1 MSFQRGSPQ
10 PAKNV
15 AGGESKSETLSP
27 MTSLPMWLTPP
38 QIGSGVPPAT
48 RSALGPLAEMVD
60 DPRVT
65 DVFVTSSGD
74 VFVDT
79 GEGAHVAPGLVL
91 PPPEARELARHLIEQ
106 GGRHVDEATPLVDV
120 NLTGGLRVHVALWPI
135 ARAGAEISVRIHR
148 HHKPQLER
156 LSLENAEAVTPVLV
170 DAVENKKTLLITGAT
185 GSGKTTLLGALMA
198 FATPTERLVVLEDVA
213 ELSID
218 HPHVVSLECRQP
230 NIEGVGEVTLT
241 RLVREALR
249 MRPDRL
255 IVGECRGAEWA
266 DLLRAFMTGHQGG
279 ATTLHATSL
288 ADVPL
293 RIDSLASLANL
304 TSRQAALHT
313 ASAIDLVIHVD
324 NLPGGARHLSFGVP
338 FVNKEGALRVLP
350 VEEMASQASIAPR

>member
-1 MSFQRGSPQ
+1 
-10 PAKNV
+10 
-15 AGGESKSETLSP
+15 
-27 MTSLPMWLTPP
+27 MTSLPLWLTPP
-38 QIGSGVPPAT
+38 HIGSGVPPAI
-48 RSALGPLAEMVD
+48 RSALGPLAGTVD

-74 VFVDT
+74 VFADT
-79 GEGAHVAPGLVL
+79 GEGAYVVPGLAL
-91 PPPEARELARHLIEQ
+91 APSEARDLARHLIEQ

-120 NLTGGLRVHVALWPI
+120 HLGGGLRVHVALWPI

-156 LSLENAEAVTPVLV
+156 LSLEHADVVTPVLV
-170 DAVENKKTLLITGAT
+170 DAVEGKKTLLITGAT

-198 FATPTERLVVLEDVA
+198 FAPPTERLVVLEDVS

-230 NIEGVGEVTLT
+230 NIEGAGEVTLA

-288 ADVPL
+288 ADVPM

-304 TSRQAALHT
+304 TSQQTALHT

-324 NLPGGARHLSFGVP
+324 SLTSGVRRLSFGVP
-338 FVNKEGALRVLP
+338 FVTKEGALRVLP
-350 VEEMASQASIAPR
+350 VEEMASQAGVSSG